1 MKIQS
6 NSLFQEM
13 MKGYKLPDNFSFG
26 VKLPEEIKGILNDQ
40 ILINDLGITLKK
52 FKNLK
57 PAPDKSENKSIVEDS
72 QNHFHVDWYIKNPTN
87 KKVFMLGVK
96 TLYLLAEKFENNNVK
111 GIRFWYS
118 FQTPEL
124 GKLFDKSLKIEDD
137 GMHYISDRLSFY
149 TRRKGE
155 EIVSINKFKKSFW
168 AILII
173 DI

>member
-13 MKGYKLPDNFSFG
+13 MKEYKLPDNFSFKL
-26 VKLPEEIKGILNDQ
+26 KLPKEIKSILNDQ

-52 FKNLK
+52 SKNLK
-57 PAPDKSENKSIVEDS
+57 PGLDKTENKSIVEDFH
-72 QNHFHVDWYIKNPTN
+72 NHFHVDWYIKDPNN
-87 KKVFMLGVK
+87 KKAFMLGVK
-96 TLYLLAEKFENNNVK
+96 TLYLLAEKFENKKIK
-111 GIRFWYS
+111 GVRFWFS

-124 GKLFDKSLKIEDD
+124 AKLLDKSLKQEDD
-137 GMHYISDRLSFY
+137 GAHYISDRLSFY
-149 TRRKGE
+149 TRRRGE
-155 EIVSINKFKKSFW
+155 EIINIKKFKKSFW